1 MAFFK
6 SKKQNIKTPIPVP
19 AVLSDSKDSL
29 SIIDIIAPPSIEVR
43 PDNIKI
49 GERLSK
55 TYYVY
60 SYPRYLYSGWL
71 SPIIN
76 LNHMMDISFFVHPIE
91 TEKILKTLRRKV
103 TEVQAELAEREEK
116 GLVRDPQLE
125 VSFQDLEQL
134 RNDLQTAQ
142 ERMFYFGLYLTIYGD
157 TEEEL
162 RETEID
168 LRSILESRL
177 IYIKPASFKQK
188 EGFISSCP
196 YDLDLLME
204 FSQLNTGPISSAFP
218 FASFDLSSNDGILYG
233 INQHNSSLILF
244 DRFTLPNANEVIF
257 GESGSGKSYAV
268 KLEILRSMMMGTDVI
283 VIDPE
288 NEYKHLA
295 DTVGGS
301 FYNISL
307 SSKNHLNPFDLP
319 VPMEDES
326 PEDVIRT
333 NIINLVSLFRIM
345 LGGLAPEEDAI
356 IDRALNETYSAKDI
370 TGKSDPKKWGKKNGL
385 EFPLFS
391 DFEEVLSSM
400 EDAESLLKRIR
411 KFSKGT
417 FANFFN
423 NPSNVE
429 IKDRLVVFGIRDMED
444 ELRPIAIFILLRYIW
459 KAVASNIK
467 KRILVIDEAWWLMQ
481 NEDGASFLFGTVKRA
496 RKYWL
501 GVTTVTQDVEDFMKS
516 SFGKPIITNS
526 AITLLM
532 KQSPATIKFVQE
544 SFNLTDQEKMILME
558 SPTGVGIFFA
568 GLKHVLMQIIASY
581 AEDEFITSS
590 PEEIKKI
597 KEAKEELK

>member
-1 MAFFK
+1 MNQFSNDK
-6 SKKQNIKTPIPVP
+6 TQNT
-19 AVLSDSKDSL
+19 DL

-43 PDNIKI
+43 PEYLKV
-49 GERLSK
+49 GERIAK
-55 TYYVY
+55 TYYAY
-60 SYPRYLYSGWL
+60 SYPRYLNSGWL

-125 VSFQDLEQL
+125 ISFQDLEQL
-134 RNDLQTAQ
+134 RDGLQTAQ

-196 YDLDLLME
+196 YDLDLLMQ

-244 DRFTLPNANEVIF
+244 DRFALPNANEVIF

-319 VPMEDES
+319 TPMEDES

-345 LGGLAPEEDAI
+345 LGGITPEEDAI
-356 IDRALNETYSAKDI
+356 IDRALNETYAAKDI
-370 TGKSDPKKWGKKNGL
+370 TGKSDHKKWGKKDGL

-558 SPTGVGIFFA
+558 SPTGIGIFFA